1 MVPSSPSQNYPSF
14 TFVGGPEAILASH
27 RARFSAVSNNFAVTR
42 PRGYLLSVSPG
53 CLATKVLCSG
63 QPCAAGV
70 EHVLN
75 PGSPISANVTV
86 ILFLGC
92 TRAFPSKP
100 GAIASLWDPDPPD

>member
-75 PGSPISANVTV
+75 PGARLTKHGGSTDPRMRSARVRKQ
-86 ILFLGC
+86 L
-92 TRAFPSKP
+92 TRY
-100 GAIASLWDPDPPD
+100 